1 MGVLRAMDLFEAYKK
16 GKLPVDNGYIVSSFF
31 KDYSAY
37 TIYEIVSYAT
47 LKDIY
52 ASGNALTFQ
61 TNGKKLFLFVEPENY
76 AHKSIEPYCREKGY
90 YVPLRF
96 KDSNIITTRNQT
108 KIIYGKKAQDALSAF
123 TVVKPEGINFA
134 FLFYPLPDVFKSL
147 ALFFQQTLNKEAGIP
162 IRDAKRAAQEIAL
175 LSSQVLP
182 WIHTN
187 G

>member
-16 GKLPVDNGYIVSSFF
+16 GKLPIDNGYIVSSFF
-31 KDYSAY
+31 KDDSTYS
-37 TIYEIVSYAT
+37 IYEIVSYAA

-52 ASGNALTFQ
+52 SSGSSLTFQ

-76 AHKSIEPYCREKGY
+76 SHKSVEPYCRERGY
-90 YVPLRF
+90 HVPLRF
-96 KDSNIITTRNQT
+96 KDSRIITTKNQT

-147 ALFFQQTLNKEAGIP
+147 ELFFQQTLNQEAGIP
-162 IRDAKRAAQEIAL
+162 IREAKRAAKEIAL

-182 WIHTN
+182 WTHTD